1 MTIVV
6 KIGTKALTKDGHLN
20 AKAIERLAEQ
30 LAALRAKRH
39 QVLLVSS
46 GAMGAGRGE
55 LGVKQARHES
65 LKERQLF
72 AAVGQPLLMA
82 AYREAFKKFDI
93 VPAQFL
99 MTYHDFRE
107 REHYMHVRNA
117 VHRALESGVLP
128 IFNENDAIATDEL
141 KFGDN
146 DRLSV
151 LIAGLVN
158 ADALV
163 LLTDTEGLWSLDPV
177 TGACT
182 KLISVLANDDLS
194 WKKLCSPTASGQG
207 GMLSKVATAQLAAR
221 LGIAAYIGKADAC
234 DLTTIGRTWQG
245 TRVEPVRK
253 AASIQRWLATNPL
266 SEGTVAIDDGA
277 AQALK
282 RHKSLLAVGVKRV
295 AGTFRTGD
303 LIDVATLGGE
313 VVAKGIVGYSARS
326 LTALLRSRNSKG
338 AKEVIHCDK
347 MVLL

>member
-6 KIGTKALTKDGHLN
+6 KIGTKALTKDGRLDG
-20 AKAIERLAEQ
+20 KAIERLAEQ
-30 LAALRAKRH
+30 IAALRLKRH
-39 QVLLVSS
+39 RVLLVSS

-55 LGVKQARHES
+55 LGVKQAKRES

-72 AAVGQPLLMA
+72 AAVGQPLLIA

-107 REHYMHVRNA
+107 REHYMNLRTA
-117 VHRALESGVLP
+117 VETALEHNVFP
-128 IFNENDAIATDEL
+128 IFNENDAIATNEL

-182 KLISVLANDDLS
+182 KLISVLADDDLS
-194 WKKLCSPTASGQG
+194 WKKLCSPGGLGQG

-221 LGIAAYIGKADAC
+221 LGIAAYIGKADTC
-234 DLTTIGRTWQG
+234 DLTSIGSKWQG

-253 AASIQRWLATNPL
+253 AASVQRWLATNPL
-266 SEGTVAIDDGA
+266 SDGAVAIDDGA
-277 AQALK
+277 VTALK

-295 AGTFRTGD
+295 QGAFRAGD
-303 LIDVATLGGE
+303 LIDVETLAGDIVG
-313 VVAKGIVGYSARS
+313 KGIVGYSARS
-326 LTALLRSRNSKG
+326 LATLLRSRRTKG
-338 AKEVIHCDK
+338 AREVIHCDK
-347 MVLL
+347 LILL

>member
-39 QVLLVSS
+39 QVILVSS
-46 GAMGAGRGE
+46 GAMGAGRSV
-55 LGVKQARHES
+55 LGKTQTKRES

-72 AAVGQPLLMA
+72 AAIGQPLLMST
-82 AYREAFKKFDI
+82 YREAFKKFDI

-99 MTYHDFRE
+99 VTYHDFRD
-107 REHYMHVRNA
+107 RLHYTHLRTV
-117 VHRALESGVLP
+117 VETALHQHILP

-163 LLTDTEGLWSLDPV
+163 LLTDTVGLWSLDPI

-221 LGIAAYIGKADAC
+221 LGIAAYIGKADTC
-234 DLTTIGRTWQG
+234 DLTTIGQKWQG

-253 AASIQRWLATNPL
+253 AASIQRWLATNPM
-266 SEGTVAIDDGA
+266 SDGAIVIDDGA
-277 AQALK
+277 AIALK

-295 AGTFRTGD
+295 TGTFRIGD
-303 LIDVATLGGE
+303 LIDVATLDGK

-326 LTALLRSRNSKG
+326 LATLLRSRKTKG

-347 MVLL
+347 LV